1 MKKIIFL
8 SAIIFCISCNKE
20 TVKNEQWNKVEN
32 RCTIELKAKVDIP
45 IDDETSALIPYMQYF
60 DENTVTDM
68 LLTLNTHNNSI
79 YFFDY
84 ARKEFIKKIMYEKE
98 GNNGV
103 GEIQGFNYLNPDS
116 IFVYNYWGMTIYLT
130 NDRSVVNWKRR
141 LPMDGF
147 NRAEFM
153 PAYPWLQTNSPM
165 IYLDKELVFGGFMG
179 AETTAQTITNS
190 PVTTIYDFQKDTIF
204 FANNYPEQY
213 IKYNWGGGFFK
224 MPYFDVNKDK
234 KNVIVSFPQDHNIYV
249 YSLDSREQHKFYAG
263 SSMIPE
269 IKAFDPKKELRTQL
283 DDNRT
288 KRWFFSTPSY
298 RNIIYDKYRDLY
310 YRLFCLPLKEGNDK
324 WQPLG
329 LIVLDG
335 NFNYVGE
342 GLLPEDVNLRYSN
355 SFVSKEGLNIQVM
368 TDNDDLMTFYQF
380 KVDIHE

>member
-1 MKKIIFL
+1 
-8 SAIIFCISCNKE
+8 
-20 TVKNEQWNKVEN
+20 
-32 RCTIELKAKVDIP
+32 
-45 IDDETSALIPYMQYF
+45 
-60 DENTVTDM
+60 
-68 LLTLNTHNNSI
+68 
-79 YFFDY
+79 
-84 ARKEFIKKIMYEKE
+84 
-98 GNNGV
+98 
-103 GEIQGFNYLNPDS
+103 
-116 IFVYNYWGMTIYLT
+116 
-130 NDRSVVNWKRR
+130 
-141 LPMDGF
+141 
-147 NRAEFM
+147 
-153 PAYPWLQTNSPM
+153 
-165 IYLDKELVFGGFMG
+165 MG

-190 PVTTIYDFQKDTIF
+190 PVTTVYDFQEDTVF

-234 KNVIVSFPQDHNIYV
+234 KNVIVSFPQDHNVYV
-249 YSLDSREQHKFYAG
+249 YSLNSREQREFYAG

-269 IKAFDPKKELRTQL
+269 IKAFDQKKELRTQL

-324 WQPLG
+324 WQPVG

-342 GLLPEDVNLRYSN
+342 GLFPDDVNLRYSN

-380 KVDIHE
+380 KVDFHE